1 MEDEMNRQLNSS
13 RDEHLII
20 TFKSGKLVH
29 QPLLE
34 TSSAMIKS
42 TLATPASR
50 LDSDITV
57 GKY

>member
-20 TFKSGKLVH
+20 TFKSGMLV
-29 QPLLE
+29 LLE
-34 TSSAMIKS
+34 TSSAVIKS